1 MKIDITPLEKALGE
15 LDENLQ
21 FLDAKAWGDNERH
34 KRIFE
39 RAAVQ
44 AFEFTYGVAIGLLIR
59 QMEHDAPDPA
69 KLSALGIEDRFR
81 LAANSGLI
89 PDVTRFFDYRKKRNL
104 TSHNYN
110 EEISR
115 QLIAIL
121 NPFAQDMRFLLK
133 QLQERN
139 PEARDF
145 PLDK

>member
-15 LDENLQ
+15 LEENLQ

-44 AFEFTYGVAIGLLIR
+44 AFEFTYGLAIGLLIR
-59 QMEHDAPDPA
+59 QMEQDAPDPA
-69 KLSALGIEDRFR
+69 KLSAMGIEDRFR
-81 LAANSGLI
+81 MAANSGLI
-89 PDVTRFFDYRKKRNL
+89 PDAVRFFDYRKKRNL

-115 QLIAIL
+115 QLLAVL
-121 NPFAQDMRFLLK
+121 NPFAQDTRFLLK
-133 QLQERN
+133 QLQDRN
-139 PEARDF
+139 R
-145 PLDK
+145 